1 MLTRKESFIC
11 VLVCPQFFMDLI
23 SLYTTSLPRQLG
35 MNFASWSQR
44 MGWGNGRVP
53 QSVRHGRNPAGRLGA
68 SFYRQAERTSTTRA
82 FGCDANASAIKHGF
96 PEMNDETNLIQVHDD
111 IHIEWQRTVHEAYY
125 CTMQTC
131 MFSNTHIQLYIYI
144 WSTTMIQSL
153 LSIPYLVGRTHGD
166 SPRGLN
172 LAVERCPQTW
182 QLWNSLNSRCNSIGA
197 IIIRCISV

>member
-1 MLTRKESFIC
+1 MQESFIC

-68 SFYRQAERTSTTRA
+68 SFTARLKGPQLPELLDVMQTPRV
-82 FGCDANASAIKHGF
+82 IKHGF
-96 PEMNDETNLIQVHDD
+96 PEMKDETDLIQLISWHT
-111 IHIEWQRTVHEAYY
+111 HFMTRYVHEAYY

-131 MFSNTHIQLYIYI
+131 IFSNTHTYIIYI
-144 WSTTMIQSL
+144 IIHMIHYDDTVYAL
-153 LSIPYLVGRTHGD
+153 YTIFGRPYSWWLASRFEPGSGEVP
-166 SPRGLN
+166 SN
-172 LAVERCPQTW
+172 LTAVEF
-182 QLWNSLNSRCNSIGA
+182 
-197 IIIRCISV
+197 VEF